1 MKKVI
6 SMVCLTVWFLSAVQV
21 FAGDCAK
28 SGCCTPKTIASFTC
42 VMPECDVSATLA
54 GSSSSK
60 GILSQSKI
68 ESFQEM
74 TLISLDIV
82 QEEPALLSSKEL
94 IFAIG
99 SPPMDDPSY
108 IRYHRLLI

>member
-21 FAGDCAK
+21 FAGECAK
-28 SGCCTPKTIASFTC
+28 GGCCTPKTTASFAC
-42 VMPECDVSATLA
+42 VMPGCDPSANTIISPA
-54 GSSSSK
+54 K
-60 GILSQSKI
+60 GILAQSKV

-74 TLISLDIV
+74 TLISLDVV
-82 QEEPALLSSKEL
+82 QEEPALLSSPEL

-99 SPPMDDPSY
+99 SPPMEDPSY